1 MKSKTIILL
10 VILLAVTS
18 CNKHFQKKYNL
29 FENDDTQY
37 VLKNN
42 ISEITEYKIGLDTSG
57 NSLWKRIKIIKSY
70 DKNGFLTKTIAPE
83 YVNKP
88 ISKSITDA
96 MSLESFEN
104 YLCSDVGATNIPNGR
119 SVTTSFNYDEEGN
132 LLSTQNEYLTT
143 YKYDNNNN
151 EIEKCI
157 SQDFSETVCHYK
169 RYEYDENK
177 RVKCCIDS
185 LGAMSS
191 SNGRKTVI
199 PTKISYFKYD
209 KNGRVIFDGE
219 FNRKFNEKGLL
230 INISKSDTDSKRIIE
245 KYEYAYDASNRK
257 VSEIFTQEDT
267 SISYIKTSVSSIRK
281 PIIRKTYF
289 YYDAKGFLIQE
300 KTLNNNDKLI
310 SLINYEYKFNN

>member
-1 MKSKTIILL
+1 MKSKAILLIVILL
-10 VILLAVTS
+10 VVTS
-18 CNKHFQKKYNL
+18 CSKHFQKKYNL
-29 FENDDTQY
+29 FENDETEY

-104 YLCSDVGATNIPNGR
+104 YLCSDVGDTNIPNGR
-119 SVTTSFNYDEEGN
+119 AETTSFNYDEEGN
-132 LLSTQNEYLTT
+132 LLSTQNEYLIT

-157 SQDFSETVCHYK
+157 SQDYSETVCHYK

-185 LGAMSS
+185 SGAMSS
-191 SNGRKTVI
+191 SNGRKFVI
-199 PTKISYFKYD
+199 PTKKSYFKYD

-219 FNRKFNEKGLL
+219 YNRKFNEKGLL
-230 INISKSDTDSKRIIE
+230 INISKFDTDNKSIIE
-245 KYEYAYDASNRK
+245 KYEYKYDTNNRK

-267 SISYIKTSVSSIRK
+267 SISYIKNSGSSNRN

-289 YYDAKGFLIQE
+289 YYDAKGLLKQE
-300 KTLNNNDKLI
+300 KTLNDKDKLV
-310 SLINYEYKFNN
+310 SLINYEYKFND

>member
-1 MKSKTIILL
+1 MKSKAVILIVILL
-10 VILLAVTS
+10 VVTS
-18 CNKHFQKKYNL
+18 CSKHLQKRYNL
-29 FENDDTQY
+29 FENDNTEY

-70 DKNGFLTKTIAPE
+70 DKNGFLTKTIEPE
-83 YVNKP
+83 YVSKT

-96 MSLESFEN
+96 MSLESLEN
-104 YLCSDVGATNIPNGR
+104 YLCSDVGDTNVPNGR
-119 SVTTSFNYDEEGN
+119 AETTAFKYDEEGN
-132 LLSTQNEYLTT
+132 LSSTQNEYLIT
-143 YKYDNNNN
+143 YKYDKNNN

-157 SQDFSETVCHYK
+157 SQEYSETVCHYK

-185 LGAMSS
+185 SGAMSS

-199 PTKISYFKYD
+199 PTKKSYFKYD

-219 FNRKFNEKGLL
+219 YSRKFNEKGLL
-230 INISKSDTDSKRIIE
+230 ININKFDTDNKSIIE

-281 PIIRKTYF
+281 PMIRKTYF

-300 KTLNNNDKLI
+300 KTLNNKDKLV